1 MLTTVYARKSHR
13 ASSHPFEGCEVM
25 SACRLSSL
33 MLKNWEHSVSLN
45 HTGCNENCSCSDH
58 SGSKCLTSFF
68 ISHSVAWGL
77 TFPVPQLCPGSP
89 VQWCYSCPILQ
100 FWEEEKK
107 KNKQTITTDE
117 PNKSILKLCIFIEYT
132 ELEGTHKD
140 QYWNN
145 TELYVQNCIALATFL
160 QITVSI
166 HTLKAYNDWSEGQ
179 RYYKIEFMFL
189 PRELCTIFSIIT
201 T

>member
-1 MLTTVYARKSHR
+1 MKTAAAQITQDLSVW
-13 ASSHPFEGCEVM
+13 P
-25 SACRLSSL
+25 LSSSVIQL
-33 MLKNWEHSVSLN
+33 LEDLLFQCHSYVL
-45 HTGCNENCSCSDH
+45 EALCSDVI
-58 SGSKCLTSFF
+58 L
-68 ISHSVAWGL
+68 
-77 TFPVPQLCPGSP
+77 VPY
-89 VQWCYSCPILQ
+89 YSS
-100 FWEEEKK
+100 ERKK
-107 KNKQTITTDE
+107 KKKKKTITTDE

-140 QYWNN
+140 EYWNN

-166 HTLKAYNDWSEGQ
+166 HTLKAYDGWSEGQ